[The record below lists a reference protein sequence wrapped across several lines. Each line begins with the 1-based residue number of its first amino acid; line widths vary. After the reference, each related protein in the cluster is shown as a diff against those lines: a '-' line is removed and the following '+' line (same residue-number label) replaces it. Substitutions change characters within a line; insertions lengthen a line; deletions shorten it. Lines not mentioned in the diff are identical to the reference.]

1 MKIRALTLTAASALL
16 VLTALGCHDDKKA
29 AAKAAPSAAKPA
41 ASAPAP
47 DDTPKGCQASG
58 TKQVKIGT
66 VLGDVEGFGQDATK
80 LYYTSWQLYGSRGDF
95 GWVRKDGQGSRTEAS
110 LQLEPQSLA
119 VGDKNVYFTSG
130 IRLMSIPKKGG
141 DAHKLVDVFS
151 SKHIALFGD
160 DVLGVPGNYGPYDRL
175 AKIPKKGGAVK
186 ELASGDR
193 PKVKEGPNGY
203 SRVRADDHAAYVTDS
218 GNGRILAFPLPK
230 GKYKVL
236 ASHLD
241 KPFDLV
247 MGDSTLYFNQAL
259 DGELMSVPK
268 KGGKA
273 KKVASGL
280 VKNAR
285 IGGDDQ
291 ALYAPI
297 AGEGEDDPQALS
309 EISPADGSV
318 KPFAIVPSLET
329 VSAIAVDKA
338 CVYWVVRKDAGK
350 SIVYARKR

>member
-1 MKIRALTLTAASALL
+1 MKTRALTLAAPSALL
-16 VLTALGCHDDKKA
+16 LCTALGCHDDKNA

-41 ASAPAP
+41 ASAAPAE
-47 DDTPKGCQASG
+47 DVPKGCQAG
-58 TKQVKIGT
+58 GKPVQIGT
-66 VLGDVEGFGQDATK
+66 VLGDVEGFGQDGTK

-110 LQLEPQSLA
+110 LELEPQSLA
-119 VGDKNVYFTSG
+119 VGDKNVYFTTG
-130 IRLMSIPKKGG
+130 IRLMSISRTGG

-151 SKHIALFGD
+151 SKHIALFGKD
-160 DVLGVPGNYGPYDRL
+160 ILGVPGDYGPYDRL
-175 AKIPKKGGAVK
+175 AKVAKTGGDVT

-193 PKVKEGPNGY
+193 PKVKDTPNGY

-236 ASHLD
+236 ASHLK

-247 MGDSTLYFNQAL
+247 MGDTTLYFNQAL

-273 KKVASGL
+273 KKLASGL

-285 IGGDDQ
+285 IGGDDKS
-291 ALYAPI
+291 LYAAI
-297 AGEGEDDPQALS
+297 AGKAEDDPQAFS
-309 EISPADGSV
+309 KISPEDGKV
-318 KPFAIVPSLET
+318 EPFAVVPSLQT

-338 CVYWVVRKDAGK
+338 CVYWVVRQDAGK